1 MLQLIVVQWITSSK
15 IYFTRFLGC
24 FAPIFYIYCEHF
36 SLYAILKQK
45 QQKIVD
51 FQNFQRSNFVK
62 RQNFENS
69 MIHKT
74 FPGATRDPKSIEYIL
89 EWNLE
94 NPSEWILSV
103 PFRFKVYKSCKCS
116 QIIFSYN
123 GKCERHKVYVKWS
136 LVNYET
142 SLFHNL
148 VFF

>member
-15 IYFTRFLGC
+15 IYYTRFLGC

-36 SLYAILKQK
+36 SLYAILKK
-45 QQKIVD
+45 NNKKSSIDD

-103 PFRFKVYKSCKCS
+103 PFRLKGSSKCTNHKCS
-116 QIIFSYN
+116 QIICS
-123 GKCERHKVYVKWS
+123 RVH
-136 LVNYET
+136 
-142 SLFHNL
+142 
-148 VFF
+148 